1 MPTQESVRGASPFY
15 EHSVSEIPGGS
26 QALERLPLCPVCGG
40 EEARP
45 RYEIEASA
53 IRLFV
58 CADCGLGR
66 LHPLPGLEELRDL
79 YPDAYYGEPGS
90 KFQPLAER
98 LVRFVGERHIS
109 FLARAHEPGSS
120 VLDVGCG
127 RGVLLGALA
136 DRGFEVHGV
145 ELSEDAVR
153 GAEPRAQ
160 IRIAPSL
167 VEAGYP
173 AESFD
178 LVVVWHVLEHLQNPR
193 EALEEVHRILKPEGR
208 LIVAVPNFSSLQ
220 ARWTR
225 GAWFHLDLP
234 RHLYHFPLDGLRRLS
249 EKTGFEIE
257 SEHHFSLRQ
266 NPFGWVQS
274 LLNLSSRWPRNG
286 LYTLMHRRA
295 AGVPQ
300 DMSFVARCELWLL
313 AALLTPLGL
322 AATLCETW
330 LRSGATVH
338 IVARPV
344 PGHSSR

>member
-1 MPTQESVRGASPFY
+1 MPSRESVRHASPFY
-15 EHSVSEIPGGS
+15 EHSVSEIPR
-26 QALERLPLCPVCGG
+26 ADRVLERLPLCPVCGG
-40 EEARP
+40 EQARP
-45 RYEIEASA
+45 CYEVEASA
-53 IRLFV
+53 SRLFV
-58 CADCGLGR
+58 CAACGLGR
-66 LHPLPGLEELRDL
+66 LYPLPGLEELRAL

-109 FLARAHEPGSS
+109 FLSRALAPGSS

-145 ELSEDAVR
+145 ELSEEAVR
-153 GAEPRAQ
+153 GADPRAR
-160 IRIAPSL
+160 IRIAASL
-167 VEAGYP
+167 AGADYP
-173 AESFD
+173 QDRFD
-178 LVVVWHVLEHLQNPR
+178 LVVVWHVLEHLQDPT
-193 EALEEVHRILKPEGR
+193 EALEEIHRILKPDGR

-249 EKTGFEIE
+249 EQTGFTIE

-274 LLNLSSRWPRNG
+274 LLNCSQRWPRNG
-286 LYTLMHRRA
+286 LYTLMHQRA
-295 AGVPQ
+295 SGIPQ
-300 DMSFVARCELWLL
+300 EVGFGTRCALWLL
-313 AALLTPLGL
+313 GALLAPFGL

-344 PGHSSR
+344 AGQSSR